1 MTATPNHR
9 PKPSRPT
16 SLDTDAAAGS
26 TSAAQRRRHDRK
38 VQAEAQRR
46 RRLLWQLTL
55 VATAAIVLVGGFVA
69 YSQLS
74 GSGND
79 AAAIDYT
86 AIPSDGMILGA
97 ADAPV
102 TLVEYGDYRCI
113 HCADFTVDVVP
124 SLVQDFVTAGTLRY
138 EFRPLPILG
147 GVPVDDPANPSVI
160 AAESAMCAAD
170 QGAFWPYHDRLMA
183 AFRSQH
189 AMGEDQFRAAASGA
203 GIDADAVMA
212 CVSAGTHRQ
221 AVIDA
226 YTEGTGRGLST
237 TPSLFLNGTAIV
249 WTGDYAILKKQIEAT
264 AGQ

>member
-1 MTATPNHR
+1 MPSTPPPTTTRSKPARAASSAAT
-9 PKPSRPT
+9 S
-16 SLDTDAAAGS
+16 S
-26 TSAAQRRRHDRK
+26 AQRRQGRK
-38 VQAEAQRR
+38 QQAEAQRR
-46 RRLLWQLTL
+46 RRLLWQLAL
-55 VATAAIVLVGGFVA
+55 AGVAAVLLVGGFIA

-74 GSGND
+74 GSEND
-79 AAAIDYT
+79 AAAIDYGG
-86 AIPSDGMILGA
+86 IPSEGLILGA

-147 GVPVDDPANPSVI
+147 GVAVDDPGNPSVL

-183 AFRSQH
+183 EFRSQH
-189 AMGEDQFRAAASGA
+189 TVGEDQFRAAASGA
-203 GIDADAVMA
+203 GIDADALMT
-212 CVSAGTHRQ
+212 CVDAGTHRQ
-221 AVIDA
+221 AVIDF
-226 YTEGTGRGLST
+226 YNEGTARGLST
-237 TPSLFLNGTAIV
+237 TPTLFLNGTQIV
-249 WTGDYAILKKQIEAT
+249 WTGDYAILKKQIEST